1 MIRSF
6 MAAQHLLLIG
16 KLDLDLVAV
25 RFGDWRIR
33 LLHDLLGLLI
43 GFLQKFALG
52 SLVGRRF
59 LGMFQRFGSVR
70 YLIAIEQRALRVE
83 EAQRVRIHDTDCNVA
98 LGKVIEIVRV
108 SSCTL
113 ISALARST
121 PARIS

>member
-59 LGMFQRFGSVR
+59 LGMFQRFGSVP
-70 YLIAIEQRALRVE
+70 LP
-83 EAQRVRIHDTDCNVA
+83 HCH
-98 LGKVIEIVRV
+98 
-108 SSCTL
+108 
-113 ISALARST
+113 
-121 PARIS
+121 